1 MAPIISGTN
10 AWTGDDLKS
19 FDTQGQVAGASANSM
34 PYTLIDAASDN
45 QGNDAYAR
53 APFGG
58 YFQGLIVYVDENDHV
73 LGDNEIAFYK
83 ITALSNYTVKTQITS
98 LAISIGALQKG
109 YFWSNPFTA
118 RGSRFF
124 RANDAIGVELR
135 KLTGATPTGVTGVTV
150 TGVYDFE
157 KGI

>member
-19 FDTQGQVAGASANSM
+19 FDTRNQVAGASANSM
-34 PYTLIDAASDN
+34 PYTLINSASDN

-73 LGDNEIAFYK
+73 FGDNDIAFYK
-83 ITALSNYTVKTQITS
+83 ITALSNYTVKTKITS
-98 LAISIGALQKG
+98 LEIVIGAQQKG
-109 YFWSNPFTA
+109 YFWSNPDTI

-124 RANDAIGVELR
+124 RQNDAIGIELR
-135 KLTGATPTGVTGVTV
+135 KQTGATLTGVSGVSV